1 MIYTA
6 EQIREMVAQ
15 GQLQLSNLAER
26 RLSQTQVIIEVN
38 NRLKI
43 SVLTIPEYFKDDGLL
58 DSLCHSFTLANYVYE
73 VSSNEKNVRNTAV
86 SKFVEFVSL
95 KYGPESDN
103 FTGKVPSNCFSD
115 WLEHLKQTT
124 STYQVWTNLS
134 FLKKILNR
142 TLEKR
147 YGQTMHWPSEQRDAW
162 LNLIKY
168 TPNKPRHQK
177 EPPLGKYLGIP
188 HHQFTNKE
196 LFMGLRYGVIWLLQR
211 LQLFRQLFLD
221 QAPIADDLHRKFG
234 YTQTD
239 FTSAYHAIDKKNF
252 QSPKSDEDAQF
263 GKILLSAWNAIQTNP
278 LLTEWQ
284 SYCWIQH
291 RPSLNSKHSL
301 ISESQ
306 QKMLLSR
313 FVAGTKSIRNSAKS
327 YGQNDLLWGEFCKRH
342 SSTPSQRSSRSR
354 KITRP
359 CMWGEDWLLHTGLEN
374 LLIVWLLASERAQK
388 SGIEKLGL
396 SDVNIEGTAA
406 QTLQISTIKIRR
418 MQSISTPNSI
428 LNVETPIYRQH
439 EPPFQIYSNWLH
451 QEKMACNFLKNY
463 NPKMKFVHRNEQ
475 YLAGIMISNSQK
487 SIPIGSMP
495 LQLISTE
502 GTTWNK
508 TFISDATPKALREAN
523 AFIAIIQNRIEKK
536 KSHPEDT
543 VALTI
548 SSIGQS
554 LVVEQELENNLSSQ
568 LSAVES
574 NTMGHNEKTG
584 RNVYKDGFAS
594 LGIEEIIEPV
604 RDFARKLGDEKIK
617 LAIELANR
625 LQTNSKMLTMHELEA
640 LCGIESSRSDQETL
654 LATLDEQNKI
664 IISGEIINDDHML
677 IVQTDFTAAMMWG
690 YICHLES
697 SLNQIIQSERSETT
711 LRYLAQLIHLH
722 HTYKR
727 FDINL
732 QTTGKVLASE
742 LKFPFPPII

>member
-15 GQLQLSNLAER
+15 GQVQLSNLAER

-124 STYQVWTNLS
+124 STYQVWTNLA

-147 YGQTMHWPSEQRDAW
+147 YGQTMHWPTEQRNAW
-162 LNLIKY
+162 LNLIKH
-168 TPNKPRHQK
+168 TPNKPKHQK
-177 EPPLGKYLGIP
+177 DPPLGKYLGIP
-188 HHQFTNKE
+188 HHRFTNKE
-196 LFMGLRYGVIWLLQR
+196 LYMGLRYGVIWLLQR
-211 LQLFRQLFLD
+211 LHLFRELFLD
-221 QAPIADDLHRKFG
+221 QTPIADDLHRKFG
-234 YTQTD
+234 STESGLI
-239 FTSAYHAIDKKNF
+239 SAYHGIDKKNF
-252 QSPKSDEDAQF
+252 LSPKSNEEAQF
-263 GKILLSAWNAIQTNP
+263 GKVLLSAWNAIQTDP

-284 SYCWIQH
+284 TYCWLQH
-291 RPSLNSKHSL
+291 RASLNLKHSL

-306 QKMLLSR
+306 QRMLLSR

-327 YGQNDLLWGEFCKRH
+327 YGQHDRLWGEFCKRY
-342 SSTPSQRSSRSR
+342 SSSPSQKSSRSR
-354 KITRP
+354 SITRP

-396 SDVNIEGTAA
+396 SDVNIEGAAA

-418 MQSISTPNSI
+418 MQSLSTPNSI
-428 LNVETPIYRQH
+428 LNVETPIYKQH
-439 EPPFQIYSNWLH
+439 EPPFQVYSTWLH
-451 QEKMACNFLKNY
+451 QEKKAREFLKNY
-463 NPKMKFVHRNEQ
+463 NLKMKFVHRSAQ
-475 YLAGIMISNSQK
+475 YLAGVIIPSKQK
-487 SIPIGSMP
+487 SISIGNLP

-536 KSHPEDT
+536 NSLPADP
-543 VALTI
+543 VAIAI
-548 SSIGQS
+548 SPIGQS
-554 LVVEQELENNLSSQ
+554 LVVEQELENNLNSQ

-604 RDFARKLGDEKIK
+604 RGFARKLGDEKIK

-625 LQTNSKMLTMHELEA
+625 LQTNSKMLTIQELEA
-640 LCGIESSRSDQETL
+640 VCGIESSRSDQENL

-664 IISGEIINDDHML
+664 IISGEIINDDQIL
-677 IVQTDFTAAMMWG
+677 VVQTDFTAAMMWG

-697 SLNQIIQSERSETT
+697 SINQIMHSERSETT

-727 FDINL
+727 FDIDL
-732 QTTGKVLASE
+732 QTNGKVLASE
-742 LKFPFPPII
+742 LKFPFPPIM